1 MIANLRSVIIIVTT
15 VFFVYP
21 AFSQQS
27 KSDSLSALLN
37 NASNKEKMDIYSE
50 LALMQRGVSYSKLI
64 EYSNSSY
71 KLAVE
76 LNDHENMITQLMHM
90 GIASVYTGNYDTAL
104 ILLKEAMQIADSLGM
119 DEQHSMLTNNI
130 GQVYLA
136 TNKNNIALGYYLEA
150 YNYYQKIDDKQEMA
164 RLLINIAAVY
174 YSLKDYDKSLANI
187 QKSRSLFIG
196 VDDTVMANNLLSNI
210 GQLHSD
216 MQNYDSAYYYFR
228 KGLKITVRDNNLEYQ
243 MYLYNNIGLV
253 DMNTG
258 KKMIALQNLKKSVDL
273 SLQINYPYQTA
284 SSLLNIAEL
293 YLKFEDVDSAFL
305 YVENAKIYVMMTGND
320 EVTSRMHQYYYEI
333 YKATGKPQKALD
345 NFIAYSTIEDSLQSL
360 ERLSRIDE
368 LQIQFETAN
377 KELEINRLT
386 NEVEM
391 EKVRRFWAIL
401 LSVALLLL
409 VVFVVFYF
417 RQKRKSL
424 LLRNSLIEKDAEI
437 LKEKLALQN
446 KDLACKALN
455 LAQVSQ
461 MKQSLI
467 GELKKL
473 TQVSNADG
481 KKQIFSII
489 KNIGSDADK
498 QAWDEFEARFEQVFS
513 GFYNNLTEQYPDLSP
528 SERKVCAFLKL
539 NMSTKEIAALLHVS
553 DRTVESTRYN
563 IRRKINLNT
572 EDNLITHLQTL

>member
-1 MIANLRSVIIIVTT
+1 MITNSRSVIIIILIA
-15 VFFVYP
+15 FFVYP
-21 AFSQQS
+21 IFSQQS
-27 KSDSLSALLN
+27 KSDSLVGLLN
-37 NASNKEKMDIYSE
+37 NASDKEKMGVYSQ
-50 LALMQRGVSYSKLI
+50 LSLMQRGVSYSKLI

-90 GIASVYTGNYDTAL
+90 GIASVYTGNYDTSL
-104 ILLKEAMQIADSLGM
+104 ILLKEAMQIADSLDM
-119 DEQHSMLTNNI
+119 DERYYMLINNI

-136 TNKNNIALGYYLEA
+136 TNKNNIALGYYLKA
-150 YNYYQKIDDKQEMA
+150 YNYFQRIDDKQEMA

-174 YSLKDYDKSLANI
+174 YSLKDYDKSLVNI
-187 QKSRSLFIG
+187 QKSRRLFIG
-196 VDDTVMANNLLSNI
+196 VGDTIMANNLLTNI

-216 MQNYDSAYYYFR
+216 LESYDSAYYYFR
-228 KGLKITVRDNNLEYQ
+228 KGLQIAIHDRNLEYQ

-258 KKMIALQNLKKSVDL
+258 EKNLALQNLKKSIDL

-284 SSLLNIAEL
+284 NSLLNIAEL
-293 YLKFEDVDSAFL
+293 YLKFKDMDSAMF
-305 YVENAKIYVMMTGND
+305 YIENAKQYVIMTGND

-333 YKATGKPQKALD
+333 YKAIGNPQEALD

-391 EKVRRFWAIL
+391 EKVRRFWAIM
-401 LSVALLLL
+401 LSLALLLL
-409 VVFVVFYF
+409 VVFIVFYF

-437 LKEKLALQN
+437 LKEKLILQN

-489 KNIGSDADK
+489 KNIGSDTDK

-563 IRRKINLNT
+563 IRRKMNLKT